1 MISSYTFGI
10 YPRSEEL
17 IEATRKNTENLDSL
31 SQKETE
37 GYISA
42 QKNAGIGFIS
52 DPLLQWDDIFR
63 PFAGYAKSDMEGDE
77 VPRHFAWTTSLN
89 RIFEMNVFYRVLS
102 FMEHPWNLGSRYGN
116 RIHTNLALSLLPKN
130 RTVAVVEPY
139 TFANLHTV
147 SPAYDRNF
155 NDDLAKM
162 LREEIDSL
170 VESGFE
176 VIQLLAPSIAY
187 NKEVDFGVVSDALKI
202 LTDGLKAKTI
212 LHTYFGDVST
222 KIESLLDL
230 PVSGLGFDIT
240 TTPAS
245 SIEKHSFSDKILT
258 VGIIN
263 SFNTAIEKPQEC
275 IKQVDEINA
284 QTKPKESYVSN
295 NFDLEY
301 VPKEFAMNKIS
312 VLGEI
317 ARGAKDV

>member
-1 MISSYTFGI
+1 LISSYTFGI

-31 SQKETE
+31 FQSETE
-37 GYISA
+37 EYISA
-42 QKNAGIGFIS
+42 QKNSALGFVS
-52 DPLLQWDDIFR
+52 DPLLKWDDIFR
-63 PFAGYAKSDMEGDE
+63 PFSYLSE
-77 VPRHFAWTTSLN
+77 VTPTALN
-89 RIFEMNVFYRVLS
+89 RIYEMNTFYRVLS
-102 FMEHPWNLGSRYGN
+102 FDGSAFTDGGNTVQSNLDS
-116 RIHTNLALSLLPKN
+116 SLPKN
-130 RTVAVVEPY
+130 KTVAIPEPF
-139 TFANLHTV
+139 TLAELHTSIGFKRKEDFV
-147 SPAYDRNF
+147 IN
-155 NDDLAKM
+155 LAKM
-162 LREEIDSL
+162 LRVEIDSL

-176 VIQLLAPSIAY
+176 VIQLIAPSIAY
-187 NKEVDFGVVSDALKI
+187 NKEVDFGIVSDALKI
-202 LTDGLKAKTI
+202 ITDGLKAKTV

-245 SIEKHSFSDKILT
+245 SIEKHSFSDKLLT
-258 VGIIN
+258 IGIIN

-284 QTKPKESYVSN
+284 KTKPKESYVSN

>member
-1 MISSYTFGI
+1 LISSYTFGI

-31 SQKETE
+31 SQKETDE
-37 GYISA
+37 YINA
-42 QKNAGIGFIS
+42 QKNANLGFVS
-52 DPLLQWDDIFR
+52 DPLLKWDDIFR
-63 PFAGYAKSDMEGDE
+63 PFSSLTS
-77 VPRHFAWTTSLN
+77 VNLSSLN
-89 RIFEMNVFYRVLS
+89 RIYEMNTFYRILS
-102 FMEHPWNLGSRYGN
+102 FDGSDFTDGGNIVQSNLDS
-116 RIHTNLALSLLPKN
+116 SLPKN
-130 RTVAVVEPY
+130 KTVAIPEPF
-139 TFANLHTV
+139 TFAELHT
-147 SPAYDRNF
+147 SKKF
-155 NDDLAKM
+155 KKKDDFIINLAKM
-162 LREEIDSL
+162 LRPEIDSL

-187 NKEVDFGVVSDALKI
+187 NKEVDFGVISDALKI
-202 LTDGLKAKTI
+202 ITDGLKAKTI

-245 SIEKHSFSDKILT
+245 SIEKHSFSDKSLT

-275 IKQVDEINA
+275 INLVDEINA

-301 VPKEFAMNKIS
+301 VPKEFAMSKIS

>member
-1 MISSYTFGI
+1 LISSYTFGI

-31 SQKETE
+31 FQSETE
-37 GYISA
+37 EYITA
-42 QKNAGIGFIS
+42 QKNANLGFVS
-52 DPLLQWDDIFR
+52 DPLLKWDDIFR
-63 PFAGYAKSDMEGDE
+63 PFSNLSE
-77 VPRHFAWTTSLN
+77 VTPTALN
-89 RIFEMNVFYRVLS
+89 RIYEMNTFYRVLS
-102 FMEHPWNLGSRYGN
+102 FDGSAFTGGGNTVKSNLDS
-116 RIHTNLALSLLPKN
+116 SLPKN
-130 RTVAVVEPY
+130 KTAAIPEPF
-139 TFANLHTV
+139 TFAELHT
-147 SPAYDRNF
+147 SNKFKRKEDFTIN
-155 NDDLAKM
+155 LAKM
-162 LREEIDSL
+162 LRVEIDSL
-170 VESGFE
+170 VKSGFE
-176 VIQLLAPSIAY
+176 AIQLLGPSIAY
-187 NKEVDFGVVSDALKI
+187 NNEVDFGLVSDALKI
-202 LTDGLKAKTI
+202 LTSGLEAKTI
-212 LHTYFGDVST
+212 LHTYFGDVSK

-245 SIEKHSFSDKILT
+245 SIEKHSFSDKLLT

-284 QTKPKESYVSN
+284 KTKPKESYVST

>member
-1 MISSYTFGI
+1 LISSYTFGI

-17 IEATRKNTENLDSL
+17 IEATRKNTEDLDSL
-31 SQKETE
+31 FQSETKE
-37 GYISA
+37 YISA
-42 QKNAGIGFIS
+42 QKNANLGFVS
-52 DPLLQWDDIFR
+52 DPLLKWDDIFR
-63 PFAGYAKSDMEGDE
+63 PFSNLSE
-77 VPRHFAWTTSLN
+77 VTPTALN
-89 RIFEMNVFYRVLS
+89 RIYEMNTFYRVLS
-102 FMEHPWNLGSRYGN
+102 FDGFAFTDGSNTVKSNLDS
-116 RIHTNLALSLLPKN
+116 SLPKN
-130 RTVAVVEPY
+130 KTVAIPEPF
-139 TFANLHTV
+139 TFAELHTSNELKRKEDFV
-147 SPAYDRNF
+147 IN
-155 NDDLAKM
+155 LAKM
-162 LREEIDSL
+162 LRVEIDSL

-187 NKEVDFGVVSDALKI
+187 NKEVNFGVVSDALKI
-202 LTDGLKAKTI
+202 ITDGLKAKTI

-230 PVSGLGFDIT
+230 PVSGLRFDIT
-240 TTPAS
+240 TTPTS
-245 SIEKHSFSDKILT
+245 SIEKHSFSDKLLT
-258 VGIIN
+258 IGISN

>member
-1 MISSYTFGI
+1 LISSYTFGI

-31 SQKETE
+31 SQSETE
-37 GYISA
+37 EYITA
-42 QKNAGIGFIS
+42 QKNANLGFVS
-52 DPLLQWDDIFR
+52 DPLLKWDDIFR
-63 PFAGYAKSDMEGDE
+63 PFSSLTS
-77 VPRHFAWTTSLN
+77 VNLSSLN
-89 RIFEMNVFYRVLS
+89 RIYEMNTFYRILS
-102 FMEHPWNLGSRYGN
+102 FDGSDFTDGGNIVQSNLDS
-116 RIHTNLALSLLPKN
+116 SLPKN
-130 RTVAVVEPY
+130 KTVAIPEPF
-139 TFANLHTV
+139 TFAELHT
-147 SPAYDRNF
+147 SKKF
-155 NDDLAKM
+155 KKKDDFIINLAKM
-162 LREEIDSL
+162 LRPEIDSL

-187 NKEVDFGVVSDALKI
+187 NKEVDFGLVSDGLKI
-202 LTDGLKAKTI
+202 LTDGLEAKTV
-212 LHTYFGDVST
+212 LHTYFGDVSK

-245 SIEKHSFSDKILT
+245 SIEKHSFSNKSLT
-258 VGIIN
+258 IGIIN

-284 QTKPKESYVSN
+284 NTKPKESYVSN

>member
-1 MISSYTFGI
+1 LISSYTFGI

-31 SQKETE
+31 SQKETGE
-37 GYISA
+37 YINA
-42 QKNAGIGFIS
+42 QKNANLGFVS
-52 DPLLQWDDIFR
+52 DPLLKWDDIFR
-63 PFAGYAKSDMEGDE
+63 PFSSLTS
-77 VPRHFAWTTSLN
+77 VNLSSLN
-89 RIFEMNVFYRVLS
+89 RIYEMNTFYRILS
-102 FMEHPWNLGSRYGN
+102 FDGSDFTDGGNIVQSNLDS
-116 RIHTNLALSLLPKN
+116 SLPKN
-130 RTVAVVEPY
+130 KTVAIPEPF
-139 TFANLHTV
+139 TFAELHT
-147 SPAYDRNF
+147 SKKF
-155 NDDLAKM
+155 KKKDDFIINLAKM
-162 LREEIDSL
+162 LRREINSL

-187 NKEVDFGVVSDALKI
+187 NKEVDFGLVSDGLKI

-240 TTPAS
+240 TTPVS
-245 SIEKHSFSDKILT
+245 SIEKHSFSNKSLT
-258 VGIIN
+258 IGIIN

-295 NFDLEY
+295 NFDFEY

>member
-17 IEATRKNTENLDSL
+17 IEATRKNTENLNSL
-31 SQKETE
+31 FQKETE
-37 GYISA
+37 EYISA
-42 QKNAGIGFIS
+42 QKNAGLGFVS
-52 DPLLQWDDIFR
+52 DPLLKWDDIFR
-63 PFAGYAKSDMEGDE
+63 PFSNLETVTPTA
-77 VPRHFAWTTSLN
+77 LN
-89 RIFEMNVFYRVLS
+89 RIYEMNTFYRVLS
-102 FMEHPWNLGSRYGN
+102 FDGSKFTDNGNLVQS
-116 RIHTNLALSLLPKN
+116 NLDLSLLPKN
-130 RTVAVVEPY
+130 RTAAIPEPF
-139 TFANLHTV
+139 TFAELHT
-147 SPAYDRNF
+147 SKEFKRKEDFTIN
-155 NDDLAKM
+155 LAKM
-162 LREEIDSL
+162 LRAEIDSL
-170 VESGFE
+170 VGSGFE

-187 NKEVDFGVVSDALKI
+187 NKEVDFGLVSDALKI

-245 SIEKHSFSDKILT
+245 SIEKYSFSDKILT
-258 VGIIN
+258 IGIIN

-275 IKQVDEINA
+275 IKRIDEINA
-284 QTKPKESYVSN
+284 KTKPKESYVSN

>member
-1 MISSYTFGI
+1 LISSYTFGI

-17 IEATRKNTENLDSL
+17 IEATRKNTENLTSL
-31 SQKETE
+31 FQKETE

-42 QKNAGIGFIS
+42 QKNAGLGFIS
-52 DPLLQWDDIFR
+52 DPLLKWNDIFR
-63 PFAGYAKSDMEGDE
+63 PFSNLSE
-77 VPRHFAWTTSLN
+77 VTPTALN
-89 RIFEMNVFYRVLS
+89 RIYEMNTFYRVLS
-102 FMEHPWNLGSRYGN
+102 FDGQDLVGGGNIVQSNLDS
-116 RIHTNLALSLLPKN
+116 SLPKN
-130 RTVAVVEPY
+130 KTAAIPEPF
-139 TFANLHTV
+139 TFAELHTSNEFKRKEDFV
-147 SPAYDRNF
+147 LN
-155 NDDLAKM
+155 LAKM
-162 LREEIDSL
+162 LRTEIDSL

-187 NKEVDFGVVSDALKI
+187 NKEVDFGLVSDSLRI
-202 LTDGLKAKTI
+202 ITDGLKAKTI
-212 LHTYFGDVST
+212 LHTYFGDVSK

-245 SIEKHSFSDKILT
+245 SIEKHSFSDKLLT

-284 QTKPKESYVSN
+284 KTKPKESYVST

>member
-1 MISSYTFGI
+1 LISSYTFGI

-31 SQKETE
+31 FQKETDE
-37 GYISA
+37 YINA
-42 QKNAGIGFIS
+42 QKNANLGFVS
-52 DPLLQWDDIFR
+52 DPLLKWDDIFR
-63 PFAGYAKSDMEGDE
+63 PFSNLSE
-77 VPRHFAWTTSLN
+77 VTPTALN
-89 RIFEMNVFYRVLS
+89 RIYEMNTFYRVLS
-102 FMEHPWNLGSRYGN
+102 FDGSAFTEDGNTVQSNLDS
-116 RIHTNLALSLLPKN
+116 SLPKN
-130 RTVAVVEPY
+130 KTAAIPEPF
-139 TFANLHTV
+139 TFAELHTSNEHKRKEEFV
-147 SPAYDRNF
+147 IN
-155 NDDLAKM
+155 LAKK
-162 LREEIDSL
+162 LRAEIDSL

-187 NKEVDFGVVSDALKI
+187 NKEVDFGLISDGLKI
-202 LTDGLKAKTI
+202 LTDGLEAKTV

-245 SIEKHSFSDKILT
+245 SIEKHSFSNKSLT
-258 VGIIN
+258 IGIVN

-284 QTKPKESYVSN
+284 KTKPKESYVSN

-317 ARGAKDV
+317 ARGTKDV

>member
-31 SQKETE
+31 FQKETE
-37 GYISA
+37 EYIST
-42 QKNAGIGFIS
+42 QKNAGLGFVS
-52 DPLLQWDDIFR
+52 DPLLKWDDIFR
-63 PFAGYAKSDMEGDE
+63 PFSNLSSVTPTA
-77 VPRHFAWTTSLN
+77 LN
-89 RIFEMNVFYRVLS
+89 RIYEMNTFYRVLS
-102 FMEHPWNLGSRYGN
+102 FDGQDLVGGGNIVQSNLDS
-116 RIHTNLALSLLPKN
+116 SLPKN
-130 RTVAVVEPY
+130 KTAAIPEPF
-139 TFANLHTV
+139 TFAELHT
-147 SPAYDRNF
+147 SNKFKRKEDFTIN
-155 NDDLAKM
+155 LAKM
-162 LREEIDSL
+162 LRVEIDSL
-170 VESGFE
+170 VKSGFE
-176 VIQLLAPSIAY
+176 AIQLLGPSIAY
-187 NKEVDFGVVSDALKI
+187 NNEVDFGLVSDALKI
-202 LTDGLKAKTI
+202 LTSGLEAKTI
-212 LHTYFGDVST
+212 LHTYFGDVSK

-245 SIEKHSFSDKILT
+245 SIEKHSFSDKLLT

-284 QTKPKESYVSN
+284 KTKPKESYVST

>member
-1 MISSYTFGI
+1 LISSYTFGI

-17 IEATRKNTENLDSL
+17 IEATRKNTENLSSL
-31 SQKETE
+31 FQKETE
-37 GYISA
+37 EYITA
-42 QKNAGIGFIS
+42 QTNANLGFVS
-52 DPLLQWDDIFR
+52 DPLLKWDDIFR
-63 PFAGYAKSDMEGDE
+63 PFSNLSE
-77 VPRHFAWTTSLN
+77 VTPTALN
-89 RIFEMNVFYRVLS
+89 RIYEMNTFYRVLS
-102 FMEHPWNLGSRYGN
+102 FDGSAFTGGGNTVKSNLDS
-116 RIHTNLALSLLPKN
+116 SLPKN
-130 RTVAVVEPY
+130 KTVAIPEPF
-139 TFANLHTV
+139 TFAELHTSNEFKRKEDFV
-147 SPAYDRNF
+147 IN
-155 NDDLAKM
+155 LAKM
-162 LREEIDSL
+162 LRVEIDSL

-176 VIQLLAPSIAY
+176 VIQLLSPSIAY

-202 LTDGLKAKTI
+202 ITDGLKAKTI

-275 IKQVDEINA
+275 IKQIDEINA
-284 QTKPKESYVSN
+284 KTKPKESYVSN

-301 VPKEFAMNKIS
+301 VPKEFAMNKLS

-317 ARGAKDV
+317 ARVSKDV

>member
-31 SQKETE
+31 FQKETE
-37 GYISA
+37 GYVSA
-42 QKNAGIGFIS
+42 QKDADLGFVS
-52 DPLLQWDDIFR
+52 NPLLKWDDIFR
-63 PFAGYAKSDMEGDE
+63 PFSNLQTAK
-77 VPRHFAWTTSLN
+77 PTALN
-89 RIFEMNVFYRVLS
+89 RIYEMNTFYRVLS
-102 FMEHPWNLGSRYGN
+102 FDGPKFTDKGNLVQS
-116 RIHTNLALSLLPKN
+116 NLDLSLPKN
-130 RTVAVVEPY
+130 RTAAIPEPF
-139 TFANLHTV
+139 TFAQRHT
-147 SPAYDRNF
+147 SKGFKTKEDFTIN
-155 NDDLAKM
+155 LAKM
-162 LREEIDSL
+162 LRTEIDSL

-176 VIQLLAPSIAY
+176 LIQLLGPSIAY
-187 NKEVDFGVVSDALKI
+187 NNEVDFGLVSDALKI
-202 LTDGLKAKTI
+202 LTNGLEAKTI
-212 LHTYFGDVST
+212 LHTHFGDVSK

-245 SIEKHSFSDKILT
+245 SIEKHSFSDKLLT

-263 SFNTAIEKPQEC
+263 SFNTAIEKSEEC
-275 IKQVDEINA
+275 IKQIDEINA
-284 QTKPKESYVSN
+284 ETKPKESYVST

>member
-1 MISSYTFGI
+1 LISSYTFGI

-31 SQKETE
+31 FQSETE
-37 GYISA
+37 EYISA
-42 QKNAGIGFIS
+42 QKNANLGFVS
-52 DPLLQWDDIFR
+52 DPLLKWDDIFR
-63 PFAGYAKSDMEGDE
+63 PFSNLEGIT
-77 VPRHFAWTTSLN
+77 PTALN
-89 RIFEMNVFYRVLS
+89 RIYEMNTFYRVLS
-102 FMEHPWNLGSRYGN
+102 FDGSAFTGGNNTVKSNLDS
-116 RIHTNLALSLLPKN
+116 SLPKN
-130 RTVAVVEPY
+130 KTVAIPEPF
-139 TFANLHTV
+139 TFAELHTSNEFKRKEDFV
-147 SPAYDRNF
+147 IN
-155 NDDLAKM
+155 LAKM
-162 LREEIDSL
+162 LRVEIDSL

-176 VIQLLAPSIAY
+176 VIQLLSPSIAY

-202 LTDGLKAKTI
+202 ITDGLKAKTI

-240 TTPAS
+240 TTPAN

-275 IKQVDEINA
+275 IKQVNEINA

>member
-1 MISSYTFGI
+1 LISSYTFGI

-17 IEATRKNTENLDSL
+17 IEATRKNAENLDSL
-31 SQKETE
+31 SQKETDE
-37 GYISA
+37 YINA
-42 QKNAGIGFIS
+42 QKNANLGFVS
-52 DPLLQWDDIFR
+52 DPLLKWDDIFR
-63 PFAGYAKSDMEGDE
+63 PFSSLTS
-77 VPRHFAWTTSLN
+77 VNLSSLN
-89 RIFEMNVFYRVLS
+89 RIYEMNTFYRILS
-102 FMEHPWNLGSRYGN
+102 FDGSDFTDGGNIVQSNLDS
-116 RIHTNLALSLLPKN
+116 SLPKN
-130 RTVAVVEPY
+130 KTVAIPEPF
-139 TFANLHTV
+139 TFAELHT
-147 SPAYDRNF
+147 SKKF
-155 NDDLAKM
+155 KKKDDFIINLAKM
-162 LREEIDSL
+162 LRPEIDYL

-187 NKEVDFGVVSDALKI
+187 NKEVDFGLVSDALKI
-202 LTDGLKAKTI
+202 ITDGLKAKTI
-212 LHTYFGDVST
+212 QHTYFGDVST

-245 SIEKHSFSDKILT
+245 SIEKHSFSDKLLT
-258 VGIIN
+258 IGIIN

-317 ARGAKDV
+317 ARGTKDV

>member
-37 GYISA
+37 EYISA
-42 QKNAGIGFIS
+42 QKNANLGFVS
-52 DPLLQWDDIFR
+52 DPLLKWDDIFR
-63 PFAGYAKSDMEGDE
+63 PFSSLTS
-77 VPRHFAWTTSLN
+77 VNLSSLN
-89 RIFEMNVFYRVLS
+89 RIYEMNTFYRILS
-102 FMEHPWNLGSRYGN
+102 FDGLDFTDGGKIIQSNLDS
-116 RIHTNLALSLLPKN
+116 SLPKN
-130 RTVAVVEPY
+130 RTVAIPEPF
-139 TFANLHTV
+139 TFAQLHT
-147 SPAYDRNF
+147 SKEFKSKEDFTIN
-155 NDDLAKM
+155 LAKI
-162 LREEIDSL
+162 LRAEVNSL

-187 NKEVDFGVVSDALKI
+187 NKEVDFGVISDALKI
-202 LTDGLKAKTI
+202 ITDGLKAKTI

-240 TTPAS
+240 TTPTS

>member
-31 SQKETE
+31 FQSETE

-42 QKNAGIGFIS
+42 QKNANLGFVS
-52 DPLLQWDDIFR
+52 DPLLKWDDVFR
-63 PFAGYAKSDMEGDE
+63 PFSNLSE
-77 VPRHFAWTTSLN
+77 VTPTALN
-89 RIFEMNVFYRVLS
+89 RIYEMNTFYRVLS
-102 FMEHPWNLGSRYGN
+102 FDGSAFTDGGNTVKSNLDS
-116 RIHTNLALSLLPKN
+116 SLPKN
-130 RTVAVVEPY
+130 KTVAIPEPF
-139 TFANLHTV
+139 TFAELHTSNEYKRKEDFV
-147 SPAYDRNF
+147 IN
-155 NDDLAKM
+155 LAKM
-162 LREEIDSL
+162 LRVEIDSL

-202 LTDGLKAKTI
+202 ITDGLKAKTI

-240 TTPAS
+240 TTPTS

-275 IKQVDEINA
+275 INQVDEINA

>member
-1 MISSYTFGI
+1 LISSYTFGI

-31 SQKETE
+31 FQSETE

-42 QKNAGIGFIS
+42 QKNANLGFVS
-52 DPLLQWDDIFR
+52 DPLLKWDDIFR
-63 PFAGYAKSDMEGDE
+63 PFSNLEG
-77 VPRHFAWTTSLN
+77 VTPTALN
-89 RIFEMNVFYRVLS
+89 RIYEMNTFYRVLS
-102 FMEHPWNLGSRYGN
+102 FDGSAFTDGGNTVKSNLDS
-116 RIHTNLALSLLPKN
+116 SLPKN
-130 RTVAVVEPY
+130 KTVAIPEPF
-139 TFANLHTV
+139 TFAELHTSNEFKRKEDFV
-147 SPAYDRNF
+147 IN
-155 NDDLAKM
+155 LAKM
-162 LREEIDSL
+162 LRVEIDSL
-170 VESGFE
+170 VKSGFE
-176 VIQLLAPSIAY
+176 AIQLLGPSIAY
-187 NKEVDFGVVSDALKI
+187 NNEVDFGLVSDALKI
-202 LTDGLKAKTI
+202 LTSGLEAKTI
-212 LHTYFGDVST
+212 LHTYFGDVSK

-245 SIEKHSFSDKILT
+245 SIEKHSFSDKLLT

-284 QTKPKESYVSN
+284 KTKPKESYVST

>member
-31 SQKETE
+31 FQKETE
-37 GYISA
+37 EYISA
-42 QKNAGIGFIS
+42 QKNAGLGFVS
-52 DPLLQWDDIFR
+52 DPLLKWDDIFR
-63 PFAGYAKSDMEGDE
+63 PFSNLSSVTPTA
-77 VPRHFAWTTSLN
+77 LN
-89 RIFEMNVFYRVLS
+89 RIYEMNTFYRVLS
-102 FMEHPWNLGSRYGN
+102 FDGQDLVGGGNIVQSNLDS
-116 RIHTNLALSLLPKN
+116 SLPKN
-130 RTVAVVEPY
+130 KTAAIPEPF
-139 TFANLHTV
+139 TFAELHT
-147 SPAYDRNF
+147 SNKFKRKEDFTIN
-155 NDDLAKM
+155 LAKM
-162 LREEIDSL
+162 LRVEIDSL
-170 VESGFE
+170 VKSGFE
-176 VIQLLAPSIAY
+176 AIQLLGPSIAY
-187 NKEVDFGVVSDALKI
+187 NNEVDFGLVSDALKI
-202 LTDGLKAKTI
+202 LTSGLEEKTI
-212 LHTYFGDVST
+212 LHTYFGYVSK
-222 KIESLLDL
+222 KIESLLDF

-245 SIEKHSFSDKILT
+245 SIEKHSFSDKLLT

-284 QTKPKESYVSN
+284 KTKPKESYVSN

>member
-1 MISSYTFGI
+1 LISSYTFGI

-31 SQKETE
+31 FQSETE
-37 GYISA
+37 EYISA
-42 QKNAGIGFIS
+42 QKNSALGFVS
-52 DPLLQWDDIFR
+52 DPLLKWDDIFR
-63 PFAGYAKSDMEGDE
+63 PFSNLSGVTPTA
-77 VPRHFAWTTSLN
+77 LN
-89 RIFEMNVFYRVLS
+89 RIYEMNTFYRVLS
-102 FMEHPWNLGSRYGN
+102 FDGSAFTDGGNTIKSNLDS
-116 RIHTNLALSLLPKN
+116 SLPKN
-130 RTVAVVEPY
+130 KTVAIPEPF
-139 TFANLHTV
+139 TFAELHTSNGLKRKEDFV
-147 SPAYDRNF
+147 IN
-155 NDDLAKM
+155 LAKM
-162 LREEIDSL
+162 LRVEINSL

-202 LTDGLKAKTI
+202 ITDGLKAKTI

-245 SIEKHSFSDKILT
+245 SIEKHSFSDKLLT
-258 VGIIN
+258 LGVIN

-275 IKQVDEINA
+275 IKQVNEINA

>member
-31 SQKETE
+31 FQSETE
-37 GYISA
+37 EYISA
-42 QKNAGIGFIS
+42 QKNSALGFVS
-52 DPLLQWDDIFR
+52 DPLLKWDDIFR
-63 PFAGYAKSDMEGDE
+63 PFSNLSE
-77 VPRHFAWTTSLN
+77 VTPTALN
-89 RIFEMNVFYRVLS
+89 RIYEMNTFYRVLS
-102 FMEHPWNLGSRYGN
+102 FGGFTFTDGGNTVKSNLDS
-116 RIHTNLALSLLPKN
+116 SLPKN
-130 RTVAVVEPY
+130 KTVAIPEPF
-139 TFANLHTV
+139 TFAELHTSNGLKRKEDFV
-147 SPAYDRNF
+147 IN
-155 NDDLAKM
+155 LAKM
-162 LREEIDSL
+162 LRVEIDSL

-202 LTDGLKAKTI
+202 ITDGLKAKTI
-212 LHTYFGDVST
+212 LHTYFGDVTT

-245 SIEKHSFSDKILT
+245 LIEKHSFSDKILT

-275 IKQVDEINA
+275 IKQIDEINA
-284 QTKPKESYVSN
+284 KTNPKESYVSN

-301 VPKEFAMNKIS
+301 VPKEFAMDKIS

>member
-1 MISSYTFGI
+1 LISSYTFGI

-37 GYISA
+37 EYINA
-42 QKNAGIGFIS
+42 QKNANLGFVS
-52 DPLLQWDDIFR
+52 DPLLKWDDIFR
-63 PFAGYAKSDMEGDE
+63 PFSSLTS
-77 VPRHFAWTTSLN
+77 VNLSSLN
-89 RIFEMNVFYRVLS
+89 RIYEMNTFYRILS
-102 FMEHPWNLGSRYGN
+102 FDGLDFTDGGKIIQSNLDS
-116 RIHTNLALSLLPKN
+116 SLPKN
-130 RTVAVVEPY
+130 RTVAIPEPF
-139 TFANLHTV
+139 TFAQLHT
-147 SPAYDRNF
+147 SKEFKSKEDFTIN
-155 NDDLAKM
+155 LAKI
-162 LREEIDSL
+162 LRAEVNSL

-187 NKEVDFGVVSDALKI
+187 NKEVDFGVISDALKI
-202 LTDGLKAKTI
+202 ITDGLKAKTI

-258 VGIIN
+258 VGIVN

-275 IKQVDEINA
+275 INQVDEINA

>member
-17 IEATRKNTENLDSL
+17 IEATRKNTENLNSL
-31 SQKETE
+31 FQKETE
-37 GYISA
+37 EYISA
-42 QKNAGIGFIS
+42 QKDTNLGFVS
-52 DPLLQWDDIFR
+52 DPLLKWDDIFR
-63 PFAGYAKSDMEGDE
+63 PFSNLETVTPTA
-77 VPRHFAWTTSLN
+77 LN
-89 RIFEMNVFYRVLS
+89 RIYEMNTFYRVLS
-102 FMEHPWNLGSRYGN
+102 FDGSKFTDNGNLVQS
-116 RIHTNLALSLLPKN
+116 NLDLSLLPKN
-130 RTVAVVEPY
+130 RTAAIPEPF
-139 TFANLHTV
+139 TFAELHT
-147 SPAYDRNF
+147 SKEFKRKEDFTIN
-155 NDDLAKM
+155 LAKM
-162 LREEIDSL
+162 LRAEIDSL
-170 VESGFE
+170 VGSGFE

-187 NKEVDFGVVSDALKI
+187 NKEVDFGLVSDALKI

-212 LHTYFGDVST
+212 LHTYFGDVSS
-222 KIESLLDL
+222 KIESLLEL

-245 SIEKHSFSDKILT
+245 SIEKHSFSGKSLT
-258 VGIIN
+258 IGIIN

-275 IKQVDEINA
+275 IKQIDEINA
-284 QTKPKESYVSN
+284 KTKPKESYVSN

>member
-1 MISSYTFGI
+1 LISSYTFGI

-17 IEATRKNTENLDSL
+17 IEATRKNTENLNSL
-31 SQKETE
+31 FQKETE
-37 GYISA
+37 EYISA
-42 QKNAGIGFIS
+42 QKNTGLGFVS
-52 DPLLQWDDIFR
+52 DPLLKWDDIFR
-63 PFAGYAKSDMEGDE
+63 PFSNLETVTPTA
-77 VPRHFAWTTSLN
+77 LN
-89 RIFEMNVFYRVLS
+89 RIYEMNTFYRVLS
-102 FMEHPWNLGSRYGN
+102 FDGSKFTDNGNLVQS
-116 RIHTNLALSLLPKN
+116 NLDLSLLPKN
-130 RTVAVVEPY
+130 RTAAIPEPF
-139 TFANLHTV
+139 TFAELHT
-147 SPAYDRNF
+147 SKEFKRKEDFTIN
-155 NDDLAKM
+155 LAKM
-162 LREEIDSL
+162 LRAEIDSL

-187 NKEVDFGVVSDALKI
+187 NKEVDFGLVSDALKI

-245 SIEKHSFSDKILT
+245 SIEKYSFSDKILT

-275 IKQVDEINA
+275 IKQIDEINA
-284 QTKPKESYVSN
+284 KTKPKESYVSN

>member
-1 MISSYTFGI
+1 LISSYTFGI

-17 IEATRKNTENLDSL
+17 IEATRKNTENLNSL
-31 SQKETE
+31 FQKETE
-37 GYISA
+37 EYISA
-42 QKNAGIGFIS
+42 QKNTGLGFVS
-52 DPLLQWDDIFR
+52 DPLLKWDDIFR
-63 PFAGYAKSDMEGDE
+63 PFSNLET
-77 VPRHFAWTTSLN
+77 VTSTALN
-89 RIFEMNVFYRVLS
+89 RIYEMNTFYRVLS
-102 FMEHPWNLGSRYGN
+102 FDGSKFTDNGNLVQS
-116 RIHTNLALSLLPKN
+116 NLDLSLLPKN
-130 RTVAVVEPY
+130 RTAAIPEPF
-139 TFANLHTV
+139 TFAELHT
-147 SPAYDRNF
+147 SKEFKRKEDFTIN
-155 NDDLAKM
+155 LAKM
-162 LREEIDSL
+162 LRAEIDSL

-187 NKEVDFGVVSDALKI
+187 NKEVDFGLVSDALKI

-245 SIEKHSFSDKILT
+245 SIEKYSFSDKILT
-258 VGIIN
+258 IGIIN

-275 IKQVDEINA
+275 IKQIDEINA
-284 QTKPKESYVSN
+284 KTKPKESYVSN

>member
-31 SQKETE
+31 FQKETE
-37 GYISA
+37 EYISA
-42 QKNAGIGFIS
+42 QKNAGLGFVS
-52 DPLLQWDDIFR
+52 DPLLKWDDIFR
-63 PFAGYAKSDMEGDE
+63 PFSNLSSVTPTA
-77 VPRHFAWTTSLN
+77 LN
-89 RIFEMNVFYRVLS
+89 RIYEMNTFYRVLS
-102 FMEHPWNLGSRYGN
+102 FDGQDLVGGGNIVQSNLDS
-116 RIHTNLALSLLPKN
+116 SLPKN
-130 RTVAVVEPY
+130 KTAAIPEPF
-139 TFANLHTV
+139 TFAELHT
-147 SPAYDRNF
+147 SNKFKRKEDFTIN
-155 NDDLAKM
+155 LAKM
-162 LREEIDSL
+162 LRVEIDSL

-202 LTDGLKAKTI
+202 ITDGLKAKTI
-212 LHTYFGDVST
+212 LHTYFGDVSK

-245 SIEKHSFSDKILT
+245 SIEKHSFSDKSLT
-258 VGIIN
+258 IGIIN

>member
-17 IEATRKNTENLDSL
+17 IEATRKNTENLDLL

-37 GYISA
+37 EYISA
-42 QKNAGIGFIS
+42 QANANLGFVS
-52 DPLLQWDDIFR
+52 DPLLKWDDIFR
-63 PFAGYAKSDMEGDE
+63 PFSNLTS
-77 VPRHFAWTTSLN
+77 VNLSSLN
-89 RIFEMNVFYRVLS
+89 RIYEMNTFYRILS
-102 FMEHPWNLGSRYGN
+102 FDGLDFADGGKIIQSNLDS
-116 RIHTNLALSLLPKN
+116 SLPKN
-130 RTVAVVEPY
+130 RTVAIPEPF
-139 TFANLHTV
+139 TFAQLHT
-147 SPAYDRNF
+147 SKEFKSKEDFMIN
-155 NDDLAKM
+155 LAKI
-162 LREEIDSL
+162 LRTEIDYL

-187 NKEVDFGVVSDALKI
+187 NKEVDFGLVSDSLKI
-202 LTDGLKAKTI
+202 ITNGLKAKTI

-240 TTPAS
+240 TTPTS
-245 SIEKHSFSDKILT
+245 SIEKYSFSDKILT

-284 QTKPKESYVSN
+284 KTKPKESYVSN

>member
-31 SQKETE
+31 FQKETE
-37 GYISA
+37 EYITA
-42 QKNAGIGFIS
+42 QKNANLGFVS
-52 DPLLQWDDIFR
+52 DPLLKWDDIFR
-63 PFAGYAKSDMEGDE
+63 PFSSLTS
-77 VPRHFAWTTSLN
+77 VNLSSLN
-89 RIFEMNVFYRVLS
+89 RIYEMNTFYRILS
-102 FMEHPWNLGSRYGN
+102 FDGSDFTDGGNIVQSNLDS
-116 RIHTNLALSLLPKN
+116 SLPKN
-130 RTVAVVEPY
+130 KTVAIPEPF
-139 TFANLHTV
+139 TFAELHT
-147 SPAYDRNF
+147 SKKF
-155 NDDLAKM
+155 KKKDDFIINLAKM
-162 LREEIDSL
+162 LRPEIDSL

-187 NKEVDFGVVSDALKI
+187 NKEVDFDLVSDSLKI
-202 LTDGLKAKTI
+202 ITDGLKAKTI
-212 LHTYFGDVST
+212 LHTYFGDVSK

-258 VGIIN
+258 VGVIN

-275 IKQVDEINA
+275 INQVDEINA
-284 QTKPKESYVSN
+284 KTKPKESYVSN

-317 ARGAKDV
+317 ARGAKNV

>member
-17 IEATRKNTENLDSL
+17 IEATRKNTENLGSL
-31 SQKETE
+31 FQSETE

-42 QKNAGIGFIS
+42 QKNANLSFVS
-52 DPLLQWDDIFR
+52 DPLLKWDDIFR
-63 PFAGYAKSDMEGDE
+63 PFSNLSE
-77 VPRHFAWTTSLN
+77 VTPTALN
-89 RIFEMNVFYRVLS
+89 RIYEMNTFYRVLS
-102 FMEHPWNLGSRYGN
+102 FDGSAFTDGGN
-116 RIHTNLALSLLPKN
+116 TVKTNLDSSLPKN
-130 RTVAVVEPY
+130 KTVAIPEPF
-139 TFANLHTV
+139 TFTELHTSNEFKRKEDFV
-147 SPAYDRNF
+147 IN
-155 NDDLAKM
+155 LAKM
-162 LREEIDSL
+162 LRVEIDSL

-187 NKEVDFGVVSDALKI
+187 NKEVDFGIVSDALKI
-202 LTDGLKAKTI
+202 ITDGLKAKTI

-240 TTPAS
+240 TTPTS
-245 SIEKHSFSDKILT
+245 SIEKHSFSDKLLT
-258 VGIIN
+258 IGIVN

-275 IKQVDEINA
+275 IKQIDEINV

>member
-1 MISSYTFGI
+1 LISSYTFGI

-17 IEATRKNTENLDSL
+17 IEATRKNTEILDSL
-31 SQKETE
+31 FQSETE

-42 QKNAGIGFIS
+42 QKNANLGFVS
-52 DPLLQWDDIFR
+52 DPLLKWDDIYR
-63 PFAGYAKSDMEGDE
+63 PFSNLASVNMS
-77 VPRHFAWTTSLN
+77 SLN
-89 RIFEMNVFYRVLS
+89 RIYEMNSFYRILS
-102 FMEHPWNLGSRYGN
+102 FDGSGFTDGGNIVQSNLDTS
-116 RIHTNLALSLLPKN
+116 LPKN
-130 RTVAVVEPY
+130 KTVAIPEPF
-139 TFANLHTV
+139 TFAELHT
-147 SPAYDRNF
+147 SKEFKSKEDFTINI
-155 NDDLAKM
+155 AKM
-162 LREEIDSL
+162 LRAEIDSL
-170 VESGFE
+170 VKSGFE
-176 VIQLLAPSIAY
+176 VIQLLSPSIAY
-187 NKEVDFGVVSDALKI
+187 NKEVDFGIVSDALKI
-202 LTDGLKAKTI
+202 ITDGLKAKTI

-245 SIEKHSFSDKILT
+245 SIAKHSFSDKILT

-284 QTKPKESYVSN
+284 KTKPKESYVSN